1 MVSILTNSSNR
12 YYRRFSPIRYY
23 SARRTMKAIF
33 LVPGHDGGVFEYRDV
48 PAPSAKGDLVG
59 VKVRAAGTNRG
70 ELLARPG
77 FRSSNPALK
86 PMPGGV
92 EFAGEIVAVGP
103 DATGWHAGERV
114 MGRAPGS
121 YAEFVAVNPVQ
132 LMRIP
137 GSLSWAEAASIPNV
151 FVTAHDALATAA
163 ELKAGES
170 VMITAGSSGVGTA
183 AIGLAGFLG
192 GKTVIATTRA
202 AAKSGI
208 LTELG
213 ADLVI
218 DVSKSEWVDQVM
230 AATDKRGVDVIID
243 NVGGPM
249 LADNIR
255 ALAIKGRLVSV
266 GRNAGNVGECD
277 LDQVAFKRVSI
288 IGVTFRTRTPQESFM
303 CGERFAAA
311 CLDGFRSGALAP
323 RLDRTFPFHKLADAA
338 AYMLSDAQVGKIVL
352 TID

>member
-1 MVSILTNSSNR
+1 
-12 YYRRFSPIRYY
+12 
-23 SARRTMKAIF
+23 MKAIF
-33 LVPGHDGGVFEYRDV
+33 LVPGPDGGVYEYREV
-48 PAPSAKGDLVG
+48 PAPSPKGDLVV

-86 PMPGGV
+86 PMPAGI
-92 EFAGEIVAVGP
+92 EFAGEIAAVGP
-103 DATGWHAGERV
+103 DATGWHVGERV

-121 YAEFVAVNPVQ
+121 YAEFVAVNPAQ

-151 FVTAHDALATAA
+151 FVTAHDAIATAA
-163 ELKAGES
+163 EFKNGES
-170 VMITAGSSGVGTA
+170 VMITAAASGVGTA
-183 AIGLAGFLG
+183 AIKLARFLG
-192 GKTVIATTRA
+192 AKTIIATTRA
-202 AAKSGI
+202 AAKCPS
-208 LTELG
+208 LTALG
-213 ADLVI
+213 ADLAI
-218 DVSKSEWVDQVM
+218 DVSKSGWVDQVM
-230 AATDKRGVDVIID
+230 AATEKRGVDVIID

-249 LADNIR
+249 LGDNIR

-277 LDQVAFKRVSI
+277 LDQVALKRASI

-303 CGERFAAA
+303 CSERFAAA

-323 RLDRTFPFHKLADAA
+323 VLDRTFPFDKIADAH